1 MFSWK
6 LFRRLTNY
14 WAAIDNPVFAR
25 EIQREPLWQRFA
37 SRAAQSSGLLVLLT
51 GVLCYLSMIVA
62 YYAETL
68 LVLFVPLVV
77 AWILLQPDDGA
88 GRRAGARGANLA
100 DAPHHR
106 WRSTA
111 SY

>member
-68 LVLFVPLVV
+68 LVLFVPVAGPV
-77 AWILLQPDDGA
+77 AWLAI
-88 GRRAGARGANLA
+88 GRRGIRRATL
-100 DAPHHR
+100 
-106 WRSTA
+106 
-111 SY
+111 